1 MGSITSTNLFSRLQ
15 TITIPPQQGKMR
27 LDKFLADHIANLSR
41 AQLQLLIKAG
51 TITINGEKTKASHT
65 IMPGE
70 VIRIDIPPKPPSE
83 LIPQDFPLQIIY
95 EDEYLVVV
103 DKPAGMVVHPAYGH
117 RTGTL
122 ANALLHHF
130 KNVSLLDE
138 ARPGIVHRLDKD
150 TSGLLVVARDE
161 RTHAALSEQFKAK
174 TTQREYLAVVC
185 GIPKPKRDTIS
196 SFLTRSTKD
205 RRKIVVSKKEEGKWA
220 VTHYEVAEK
229 FRLHA
234 LIRVHLETGRMHQIR
249 VHLAHRGHPVF
260 GDPTYE
266 GRKGQL
272 QGLNVAD
279 TRFIV
284 ELLENFHRQ
293 ALHAHTLGFV
303 HPATGEMLSFKSALP
318 ADMEGL
324 LQALRMQRE

>member
-1 MGSITSTNLFSRLQ
+1 MQ
-15 TITIPPQQGKMR
+15 TLIIPPQQSKVR
-27 LDKFLADHIANLSR
+27 LDKYLAEHVANLSR
-41 AQLQLLIKAG
+41 AQLQLLIKGG
-51 TITINGEKTKASHT
+51 TITVNGEPTKASHT
-65 IMPGE
+65 VMPGE
-70 VIRIDIPPKPPSE
+70 VIHIDIPPKPPSE
-83 LIPQDFPLQIIY
+83 LIPQNLPLQIVY

-130 KNVSLLDE
+130 KNVSRLDD

-161 RTHAALSEQFKAK
+161 RTHAALAAQFKAK

-185 GIPKPKRDTIS
+185 GIPKPKRDTIA

-205 RRKIVVSKKEEGKWA
+205 RRKIVVSLKEGKWA
-220 VTHYEVAEK
+220 VTHYEIAEK
-229 FRLHA
+229 FHLHA
-234 LIRVHLETGRMHQIR
+234 LLRVRLETGRMHQIR

-272 QGLNVAD
+272 QGLNIAD
-279 TRFIV
+279 TRFVV
-284 ELLENFHRQ
+284 ELLENFQRQ

-303 HPATGEMLSFKSALP
+303 HPATGEVLSFQSALP
-318 ADMEGL
+318 ADMEEL
-324 LQALRMQRE
+324 LQSLRQPHAQSK

>member
-1 MGSITSTNLFSRLQ
+1 LQ
-15 TITIPPQQGKMR
+15 TLIIPPHQSKVR
-27 LDKFLADHIANLSR
+27 LDKFLAEHVANLSR
-41 AQLQLLIKAG
+41 AQLQQLIKAG
-51 TITINGEKTKASHT
+51 TVTVNGEKTKASRL

-70 VIRIDIPPKPPSE
+70 VIHLDVPPKPPSE
-83 LIPQDFPLQIIY
+83 LIPQNLPLHIVY

-130 KNVSLLDE
+130 KNVSLLEE

-150 TSGLLVVARDE
+150 TSGLLVVALDE
-161 RTHAALSEQFKAK
+161 RTHAALAAQFKAK

-185 GIPKPKRDTIS
+185 GTPKPKRDTIS

-205 RRKIVVSKKEEGKWA
+205 RRKIVVSKKDEGKWA

-234 LIRVHLETGRMHQIR
+234 LLRVRLETGRMHQIR

-279 TRFIV
+279 TRFVV
-284 ELLENFHRQ
+284 ELLEKFQRQ

-303 HPATGEMLSFKSALP
+303 HPMTGERLSFKSALP
-318 ADMEGL
+318 EDMEEL
-324 LQALRMQRE
+324 LRALRERSE

>member
-1 MGSITSTNLFSRLQ
+1 
-15 TITIPPQQGKMR
+15 MR
-27 LDKFLADHIANLSR
+27 LDKYLAEHVANLSR
-41 AQLQLLIKAG
+41 AQLQLLIKGG
-51 TITINGEKTKASHT
+51 TITINGEPTKASHT
-65 IMPGE
+65 VMPGE
-70 VIRIDIPPKPPSE
+70 VIQINIPPKPPSE
-83 LIPQDFPLQIIY
+83 LIAQDLPLQIVY

-103 DKPAGMVVHPAYGH
+103 NKPAGMVVHPAYGH

-130 KNVSLLDE
+130 QNVSLLDE

-161 RTHAALSEQFKAK
+161 RTHAALAEQFKAK

-205 RRKIVVSKKEEGKWA
+205 RRKIVVNQTEGKWA

-229 FRLHA
+229 FHLHA
-234 LIRVHLETGRMHQIR
+234 LLRVRLETGRMHQIR
-249 VHLAHRGHPVF
+249 VHLAHRGYPVF

-272 QGLNVAD
+272 QGLNIAD
-279 TRFIV
+279 TRFVV
-284 ELLENFHRQ
+284 ELLENFQRQ

-303 HPATGEMLSFKSALP
+303 HPATGETLSFKSELP

-324 LQALRMQRE
+324 LLSLRQAHSH

>member
-1 MGSITSTNLFSRLQ
+1 MQ

-150 TSGLLVVARDE
+150 TSGV
-161 RTHAALSEQFKAK
+161 
-174 TTQREYLAVVC
+174 
-185 GIPKPKRDTIS
+185 
-196 SFLTRSTKD
+196 
-205 RRKIVVSKKEEGKWA
+205 
-220 VTHYEVAEK
+220 
-229 FRLHA
+229 
-234 LIRVHLETGRMHQIR
+234 
-249 VHLAHRGHPVF
+249 
-260 GDPTYE
+260 
-266 GRKGQL
+266 
-272 QGLNVAD
+272 
-279 TRFIV
+279 
-284 ELLENFHRQ
+284 
-293 ALHAHTLGFV
+293 
-303 HPATGEMLSFKSALP
+303 
-318 ADMEGL
+318 
-324 LQALRMQRE
+324 

>member
-1 MGSITSTNLFSRLQ
+1 MLETRKLKPPSLLQ
-15 TITIPPQQGKMR
+15 TFVIPPNQSKVR
-27 LDKFLADHIANLSR
+27 LDKYLAEHVANLSR
-41 AQLQLLIKAG
+41 AQLQLLIKGG
-51 TITINGEKTKASHT
+51 TITVDGEPTKASH
-65 IMPGE
+65 IIAPGE
-70 VIRIDIPPKPPSE
+70 VIHINIPPKLPSE
-83 LIPQDFPLQIIY
+83 LIPEDLPFPIVY

-103 DKPAGMVVHPAYGH
+103 EKPAGMVVHPAYGH

-130 KNVSLLDE
+130 QNVSQLDE

-161 RTHAALSEQFKAK
+161 RTHAALSAQFKAK

-229 FRLHA
+229 FHLHA
-234 LIRVHLETGRMHQIR
+234 LLRVRLETGRMHQIR
-249 VHLAHRGHPVF
+249 VHMAHRGHPVF
-260 GDPTYE
+260 GDPAYD

-272 QGLNVAD
+272 QGLSIQD
-279 TRFIV
+279 TRFV
-284 ELLENFHRQ
+284 AELLESFPRQ

-303 HPATGEMLSFKSALP
+303 HPATGEMLAFKSALP
-318 ADMEGL
+318 EDMEGL
-324 LQALRMQRE
+324 LQKLRTRRE

>member
-1 MGSITSTNLFSRLQ
+1 MQ
-15 TITIPPQQGKMR
+15 TFVIPPNQSKVR
-27 LDKFLADHIANLSR
+27 LDKYLAEHVANISR
-41 AQLQLLIKAG
+41 AQLQLLIKGG
-51 TITINGEKTKASHT
+51 TITVNGEPTKASHLVA
-65 IMPGE
+65 PGE
-70 VIRIDIPPKPPSE
+70 TIHINIPPKPPSE
-83 LIPQDFPLQIIY
+83 LIPQNLPLQIIY

-130 KNVSLLDE
+130 QNVSLLDE

-161 RTHAALSEQFKAK
+161 RTHAALSAQFKAK
-174 TTQREYLAVVC
+174 TTAREYLAVVC

-205 RRKIVVSKKEEGKWA
+205 RRKIVVSQKEGKWA

-229 FRLHA
+229 FHLHA
-234 LIRVHLETGRMHQIR
+234 LLRVRLETGRMHQIR
-249 VHLAHRGHPVF
+249 VHMAHRGHPVF
-260 GDPTYE
+260 GDPTYD

-279 TRFIV
+279 TRSVV
-284 ELLENFHRQ
+284 ELLEQFHRQ

-303 HPATGEMLSFKSALP
+303 HPITGEGLSFKSELP
-318 ADMEGL
+318 EDMKEL
-324 LQALRMQRE
+324 LRALRKNDGCDIC

>member
-1 MGSITSTNLFSRLQ
+1 
-15 TITIPPQQGKMR
+15 
-27 LDKFLADHIANLSR
+27 
-41 AQLQLLIKAG
+41 
-51 TITINGEKTKASHT
+51 
-65 IMPGE
+65 
-70 VIRIDIPPKPPSE
+70 
-83 LIPQDFPLQIIY
+83 
-95 EDEYLVVV
+95 
-103 DKPAGMVVHPAYGH
+103 
-117 RTGTL
+117 
-122 ANALLHHF
+122 
-130 KNVSLLDE
+130 
-138 ARPGIVHRLDKD
+138 
-150 TSGLLVVARDE
+150 VARDE

>member
-1 MGSITSTNLFSRLQ
+1 
-15 TITIPPQQGKMR
+15 MR
-27 LDKFLADHIANLSR
+27 LDKYLAERFAKLSR

-51 TITINGEKTKASHT
+51 TITINGEKIKASHI

-70 VIRIDIPPKPPSE
+70 VIAIDIPPKPPSE
-83 LIPQDFPLQIIY
+83 LVPQDLPLQIVY
-95 EDEYLVVV
+95 EDERLVVV

-117 RTGTL
+117 RSGTL

-130 KNVSLLDE
+130 QNVSQLDE

-161 RTHAALSEQFKAK
+161 RTHAALAAQFKAK
-174 TTQREYLAVVC
+174 TTEREYLALVC
-185 GIPKPKRDTIS
+185 GLPKPKRDTIS

-205 RRKIVVSKKEEGKWA
+205 RRKIVVSQKEEGKWA

-234 LIRVHLETGRMHQIR
+234 LLRVRLETGRMHQIR
-249 VHLAHRGHPVF
+249 VHMAHRGHPVF

-279 TRFIV
+279 TRFVV
-284 ELLENFHRQ
+284 ELLETFPRQ

-303 HPATGEMLSFKSALP
+303 HPVSGAKLSFKSELPEDMKAL
-318 ADMEGL
+318 L
-324 LQALRMQRE
+324 RALRARGE

>member
-1 MGSITSTNLFSRLQ
+1 
-15 TITIPPQQGKMR
+15 MR
-27 LDKFLADHIANLSR
+27 LDKYLAEHVANLSR
-41 AQLQLLIKAG
+41 AQLQLLIKGG
-51 TITINGEKTKASHT
+51 TITINGEPTKASHT
-65 IMPGE
+65 VMPGE
-70 VIRIDIPPKPPSE
+70 VIQINIPPKPPSE
-83 LIPQDFPLQIIY
+83 LIAQDLPLQIVY

-103 DKPAGMVVHPAYGH
+103 NKPAGMVVHPAYGH

-130 KNVSLLDE
+130 QNVSLLDE

-161 RTHAALSEQFKAK
+161 RTHAALSAQFKAK

-185 GIPKPKRDTIS
+185 GIPQPKRATIS

-205 RRKIVVSKKEEGKWA
+205 RRKIVVSQKEGKWA

-229 FRLHA
+229 FHLHA
-234 LIRVHLETGRMHQIR
+234 LLRVRLETGRMHQIR
-249 VHLAHRGHPVF
+249 VHLAHRGYPVF

-272 QGLNVAD
+272 QGLNIAD
-279 TRFIV
+279 TRFVV
-284 ELLENFHRQ
+284 ELLENFQRQ

-303 HPATGEMLSFKSALP
+303 HPATGETLSFKSELP

-324 LQALRMQRE
+324 LLSLRQAHSH